1 MSSTTQLAECAVVP
15 QPTQNSAQK
24 RTIEPTPSPVAKE
37 QFYDARG
44 ARENEDLAGLQPFPA
59 GYEEQETNFASPFI
73 AQLVTENRTEPTV
86 SSAQLD
92 ATLITS
98 WDELS
103 PAPKRRR
110 LQQPVLETSISA
122 SSSTEE
128 NAPKLYREI
137 IPDSTGRNGSIEP
150 PGIITEPVAAH
161 SNGETGKRQSS
172 AIIMVKQGVGPL
184 ATTENIGRIVSG
196 TRDPSAYVENGD
208 QVPEKPMKIKR
219 KRRETHRRQNA
230 QDAAE
235 AVIADVVQR
244 SFTKGN
250 QKRKVKD
257 RETTPDGAEYVRIV
271 PSEIKMSDLCRN
283 LRTGKKSARELELE
297 KLDEEKLRKKKQK
310 HANELMGEESPE
322 APESADQRLERLAK
336 EKGPRREDADRAVPN
351 TMIVDG
357 QIQIDESTLQ
367 IDRHADAAVE
377 RDAERLEG
385 VDESELTRRV
395 TQSTWVKRDKSGGW
409 NEDQTD
415 KFYEALRMFGT
426 DFQMISK
433 MLPGRTRRSI
443 KLKFIREERQ
453 AEPRIKRALLGEH
466 LPVNLEEYSRLSETV
481 FADPK
486 ELELELEEDRKKM
499 EERQAEA
506 RDAQEEIRR
515 QREAEAEAEAA
526 VVAANDSS
534 KENRADEARALSTKR
549 SKASNSK
556 GAGRGKRKKAGAG
569 F

>member
-1 MSSTTQLAECAVVP
+1 MVP

-24 RTIEPTPSPVAKE
+24 RTIEPTSYPVAKE
-37 QFYDARG
+37 QSYDSRR
-44 ARENEDLAGLQPFPA
+44 ARENEDLAVLQSSTA
-59 GYEEQETNFASPFI
+59 GYEEQGTNFASPLI
-73 AQLVTENRTEPTV
+73 QQLVTDNTTGPTV
-86 SSAQLD
+86 SSPQLD
-92 ATLITS
+92 ATLVTS
-98 WDELS
+98 WDEIL
-103 PAPKRRR
+103 PAPKRRK
-110 LQQPVLETSISA
+110 LQQPVLETSSISKT
-122 SSSTEE
+122 SQTEE
-128 NAPKLYREI
+128 NAPKLSRETV
-137 IPDSTGRNGSIEP
+137 PGSTGPNGSIEP
-150 PGIITEPVAAH
+150 RSIVTEPVAAH
-161 SNGETGKRQSS
+161 SNGETRKRQSP
-172 AIIMVKQGVGPL
+172 AIVGGKQSVGPL
-184 ATTENIGRIVSG
+184 ATTGSDGGIVGS
-196 TRDPSAYVENGD
+196 TRDPSAYMGNGD
-208 QVPEKPMKIKR
+208 QALRNQMKIKR
-219 KRRETHRRQNA
+219 KRRENHGKQSA
-230 QDAAE
+230 EDAA
-235 AVIADVVQR
+235 ADVIADVVQR
-244 SFTKGN
+244 SSTKGN
-250 QKRKVKD
+250 QKRNLKH
-257 RETTPDGAEYVRIV
+257 RETTPVGAENVRIV

-283 LRTGKKSARELELE
+283 LRTGRKSARELELE
-297 KLDEEKLRKKKQK
+297 KLDEEKLRKKKQQ
-310 HANELMGEESPE
+310 HGNELMREESSE

-336 EKGPRREDADRAVPN
+336 EKGLRREDADRAVPN

-433 MLPGRTRRSI
+433 MLPGRTRRSV
-443 KLKFIREERQ
+443 KLKFTREERQ
-453 AEPRIKRALLGEH
+453 DESRIKRALLGER
-466 LPVNLEEYSRLSETV
+466 LPVDLEEYSRLSKTV

-506 RDAQEEIRR
+506 REAQEEIRR

-526 VVAANDSS
+526 AVAANDSS
-534 KENRADEARALSTKR
+534 KENRADEAKASSMRR

-556 GAGRGKRKKAGAG
+556 GPGKSKRKKAAAG
-569 F
+569 V

>member
-1 MSSTTQLAECAVVP
+1 MVP

-24 RTIEPTPSPVAKE
+24 RTIQPISSPVAQE
-37 QFYDARG
+37 QSYDARR
-44 ARENEDLAGLQPFPA
+44 ARENEELAVLQPSTA

-73 AQLVTENRTEPTV
+73 PQLVTENTTEPTV
-86 SSAQLD
+86 SSPQLD
-92 ATLITS
+92 PTLVTS
-98 WDELS
+98 WDEIL
-103 PAPKRRR
+103 PAPKRRK
-110 LQQPVLETSISA
+110 LQQPALETSSISKA
-122 SSSTEE
+122 FQTEE
-128 NAPKLYREI
+128 NAPKLSRETV
-137 IPDSTGRNGSIEP
+137 PDSTGPNASIES
-150 PGIITEPVAAH
+150 PGIITELVAAH
-161 SNGETGKRQSS
+161 SNGETRKRQSS
-172 AIIMVKQGVGPL
+172 ATARGKQGVGPL
-184 ATTENIGRIVSG
+184 ATTESIGGIVDI
-196 TRDPSAYVENGD
+196 TRDPSAYVGNGD
-208 QVPEKPMKIKR
+208 QAPKEQRKIKR
-219 KRRETHRRQNA
+219 KRREIHGMQNA
-230 QDAAE
+230 EDAA
-235 AVIADVVQR
+235 ADVIADVVQR
-244 SFTKGN
+244 SSTKGN
-250 QKRKVKD
+250 QKRNVKH
-257 RETTPDGAEYVRIV
+257 RETTPDGAEHVRIV

-297 KLDEEKLRKKKQK
+297 KLDDEKLRKKKQR
-310 HANELMGEESPE
+310 HANELVGEESSE

-336 EKGPRREDADRAVPN
+336 EKGLRREDADRAVPN
-351 TMIVDG
+351 TMIIDG

-433 MLPGRTRRSI
+433 MLPGRTRRSV
-443 KLKFIREERQ
+443 KLKFTREERQ
-453 AEPRIKRALLGEH
+453 DEPRIKRALLGER
-466 LPVNLEEYSRLSETV
+466 LPVDLEEYSRLSKTV

-506 RDAQEEIRR
+506 REAQEEIRR

-526 VVAANDSS
+526 ADAANDSS

-556 GAGRGKRKKAGAG
+556 GPGRGKRKKAAAG
-569 F
+569 V

>member
-1 MSSTTQLAECAVVP
+1 MVP

-24 RTIEPTPSPVAKE
+24 RTIEPTSYPAAQE
-37 QFYDARG
+37 QSYDARR
-44 ARENEDLAGLQPFPA
+44 ARENEDLAVLQPSTA

-73 AQLVTENRTEPTV
+73 PQLVTENTTEPTV
-86 SSAQLD
+86 SSPQLD
-92 ATLITS
+92 ANLVTI
-98 WDELS
+98 WDEIL
-103 PAPKRRR
+103 PAPKRRK
-110 LQQPVLETSISA
+110 LQQPVLETSSISKT
-122 SSSTEE
+122 SQTEE
-128 NAPKLYREI
+128 NAPKLSRETL
-137 IPDSTGRNGSIEP
+137 PVSTGSNASIEP
-150 PGIITEPVAAH
+150 PGIVKEPVAAH
-161 SNGETGKRQSS
+161 SNGEARKRQSP
-172 AIIMVKQGVGPL
+172 AIVRGKQGVGRL
-184 ATTENIGRIVSG
+184 ATTESNGGIVGS
-196 TRDPSAYVENGD
+196 TRDPSAYVGNED
-208 QVPEKPMKIKR
+208 QAPKKQMKTKR
-219 KRRETHRRQNA
+219 KRRETHGRQSA
-230 QDAAE
+230 EDAA
-235 AVIADVVQR
+235 ADVIADIVQR
-244 SFTKGN
+244 SSTKGN
-250 QKRKVKD
+250 QKRNVKH
-257 RETTPDGAEYVRIV
+257 RETTPDGAEHVRIV

-297 KLDEEKLRKKKQK
+297 KLDEEKLRKKKQQ
-310 HANELMGEESPE
+310 HANELMGEESSE

-336 EKGPRREDADRAVPN
+336 EKGHRSEDADRAVPN

-433 MLPGRTRRSI
+433 MLPGRTRRSV
-443 KLKFIREERQ
+443 KLKFTREERQ
-453 AEPRIKRALLGEH
+453 DEPRIKRALLGER
-466 LPVNLEEYSRLSETV
+466 LPVDLEEYSRLSKTV

-506 RDAQEEIRR
+506 REAQEEIRR

-526 VVAANDSS
+526 AIAANDSS

-549 SKASNSK
+549 SKAGHSK
-556 GAGRGKRKKAGAG
+556 GPGRGKRKNAAAGV
-569 F
+569 